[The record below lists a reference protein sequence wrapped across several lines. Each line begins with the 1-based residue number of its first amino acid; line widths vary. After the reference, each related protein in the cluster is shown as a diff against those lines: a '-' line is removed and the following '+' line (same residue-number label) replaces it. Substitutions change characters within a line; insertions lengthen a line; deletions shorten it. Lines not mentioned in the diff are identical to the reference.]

1 MQLKGTWGS
10 WRVCIPALQGKGC
23 WPCRGWAGVGAAL
36 GTQSSAPGWDSS
48 SCQEPSSSVTSRTGQ
63 DSPEPRLGLW
73 LAAPPVRI
81 PGAGRVSW
89 KEIKQVPKPAWQAVK
104 ILPGFCQFCRKCHTP
119 PSIQAEINR
128 KCFSLPVNIFEISEA
143 FLIPSLKCKRENWD
157 RPKKLG

>member
-1 MQLKGTWGS
+1 M
-10 WRVCIPALQGKGC
+10 
-23 WPCRGWAGVGAAL
+23 
-36 GTQSSAPGWDSS
+36 
-48 SCQEPSSSVTSRTGQ
+48 TSRAGQ
-63 DSPEPRLGLW
+63 GQPRTSLGLW

-128 KCFSLPVNIFEISEA
+128 KCFSFPVNIFEISEA

-157 RPKKLG
+157 GLKKNWDRSIKSFVSKTYLFFSQYKQFTDTISSPPNTSVLKT